1 MANDEQRLPTESD
14 PASGGGT
21 TQRLRYGVSFVV
33 VIVAPLLLAVSA
45 VAVAIGALSNG
56 RIALAVLALVVAAL
70 SGILWIL
77 MVPAWYLALKG

>member
-1 MANDEQRLPTESD
+1 MRHF
-14 PASGGGT
+14 
-21 TQRLRYGVSFVV
+21 RYGVSFVV

-56 RIALAVLALVVAAL
+56 RIALGLLALVVATL